1 MTSKGLQS
9 NFGVTG
15 FLAQRISSL
24 VLACYV
30 LGLSACFLMNPEME
44 REQFSAI
51 FKHPFMFA
59 LGFVALIAYLAHAWV
74 GLWTIGTD
82 YVRPHY
88 FGRFASLARL
98 TYHAVVITML
108 GGQALWWS
116 YIMLAL

>member
-1 MTSKGLQS
+1 MTITVQHS

-15 FLAQRISSL
+15 FLTQRISSL

-30 LGLSACFLMNPEME
+30 LAVSVYFLMNPNVDGG
-44 REQFSAI
+44 QFKALLA
-51 FKHPFMFA
+51 HPVVLAF
-59 LGFVALIAYLAHAWV
+59 GFVALIAYLAHAWV

-98 TYHAVVITML
+98 LYHALVIVML
-108 GGQALWWS
+108 GGQALWWL
-116 YIMLAL
+116 YIMLML